1 MHSDTWYD
9 LAVRE
14 LAEMTDPGKEKLAEL
29 EGTVGTLGLRC
40 LSEQDEDGEALDELE
55 AVPLQAPPAQSADP
69 RSTPRAA

>member
-29 EGTVGTLGLRC
+29 EGTVGTLGLGC
-40 LSEQDEDGEALDELE
+40 LSELDEDGEAADDLE
-55 AVPLQAPPAQSADP
+55 AVPLRALPAQSADP